1 MRLIFSSIL
10 GGHFDHQFPST
21 SLDLRRRLLKPM
33 VDSSVELYLTVSLQL
48 AVTQHGSLIISGVL
62 ARLLV
67 HSYVEPILKE
77 SLWPKLL

>member
-33 VDSSVELYLTVSLQL
+33 VDSSVELYLTVSLQPE
-48 AVTQHGSLIISGVL
+48 VT
-62 ARLLV
+62 
-67 HSYVEPILKE
+67 KE
-77 SLWPKLL
+77 RFTHVSAERWPSSW